1 MMTESI
7 AVPAER
13 VPPVASD
20 MASSSKTLAG
30 VLLFFCAI
38 MAIAMIGVVTG
49 DSKSSANDYE
59 PKDSAEAAG
68 HAVGM
73 IIGVGLMAGLP
84 GWFGFRAARNASRAT
99 RAGNVAKSDP
109 SYTWRLSG
117 KYIIAADGHGAPH
130 PELSFKVNGKLR
142 TMLLAVP
149 RAAVVDRSS

>member
-1 MMTESI
+1 MTLESI

-38 MAIAMIGVVTG
+38 MAIAMIGGLADGKTFG
-49 DSKSSANDYE
+49 ADD
-59 PKDSAEAAG
+59 PPTDSAEATG
-68 HAVGM
+68 NAVGV
-73 IIGVGLMAGLP
+73 IIGIALVAGLP

-99 RAGNVAKSDP
+99 RAGNLAKSDP

-117 KYIIAADGHGAPH
+117 KYIIAADAHGAPR
-130 PELSFKVNGKLR
+130 PELSFKVNRKLR

-149 RAAVVDRSS
+149 RAEVVDRS